1 MKAISKGNNFLSG
14 LILGFVIVTSFYI
27 FAPRPQEL
35 EAQSTMQEKIQ
46 ELVEEWGVRSPIYR
60 KNVESYAPRDHTW
73 VVERILGCIDDSR
86 ITGDGNPTQSNAR
99 IRLHCNTSR

>member
-73 VVERILGCIDDSR
+73 VVERILGCINNSMLINPNSLTPMI
-86 ITGDGNPTQSNAR
+86 ITA
-99 IRLHCNTSR
+99 CTS